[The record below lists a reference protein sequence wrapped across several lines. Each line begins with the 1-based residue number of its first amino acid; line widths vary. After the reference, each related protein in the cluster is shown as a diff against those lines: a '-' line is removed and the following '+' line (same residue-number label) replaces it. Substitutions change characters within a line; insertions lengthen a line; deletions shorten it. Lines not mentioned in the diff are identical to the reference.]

1 MRLLTT
7 TSKTRTQTKSLQ
19 LLSLLCA
26 CLLPLTALAQDAK
39 QIHSVSAG
47 YIQDKVQAVD
57 TGQNATLSADQ
68 SELLSAQRLQVS
80 PSSLGPKTRDQVIQ
94 SHIDKAQ
101 KALVK
106 QQMSAS
112 PALFAN
118 GIYRDFYIY
127 DAYSR
132 LFVDNDLDGFYQTF
146 SVTFDADVS
155 GIYINERAE
164 VFAEL
169 YLSRNGGPWEHYY
182 TTDVFSIFGDATD
195 DDFEVLT
202 NLDVGFATDHYD
214 VLIDLY
220 EYGYGD
226 IVATVSSN
234 EFDSLYALPLESANW
249 DSDYIEYEDDYAGSF
264 SLWALF
270 ALSMAALLR
279 RKRYNRLTMTIVS

>member
-1 MRLLTT
+1 MKQ
-7 TSKTRTQTKSLQ
+7 SKIRTKQLQ
-19 LLSLLCA
+19 LLPLLCA
-26 CLLPLTALAQDAK
+26 CLLPLTAVAQDLNQAR
-39 QIHSVSAG
+39 SVSAG
-47 YIQDKVQAVD
+47 YIQDKDFAAYAIQG
-57 TGQNATLSADQ
+57 TELSAAQ
-68 SELLSAQRLQVS
+68 RELLSAQRLQIS
-80 PSSLGPKTRDQVIQ
+80 PSSPSPLSREQVIKT
-94 SHIDKAQ
+94 HIDKAE
-101 KALVK
+101 KATIK
-106 QQMSAS
+106 RQATAS

-132 LFVDNDLDGFYQTF
+132 LFVDNDVDGFYQTF

-155 GIYINERAE
+155 GVYINERAD

-182 TTDVFSIFGDATD
+182 TTDIFSIFGDATD

-202 NLDVGFATDHYD
+202 TLDSGFAADYYD

-220 EYGYGD
+220 EVGYGD

-234 EFDSLYALPLESANW
+234 DFDSLYALPLESAYW
-249 DSDYIEYEDDYAGSF
+249 DNDYIEHESEHAGSF

-270 ALSMAALLR
+270 ALSLAALVR
-279 RKRYNRLTMTIVS
+279 KKRYNHRNRTIVS

>member
-1 MRLLTT
+1 MKLT
-7 TSKTRTQTKSLQ
+7 KTQTKSLQ
-19 LLSLLCA
+19 LLPLLGA
-26 CLLPLTALAQDAK
+26 CLLPLTALAQDVN

-47 YIQDKVQAVD
+47 YIEGKVQAVD
-57 TGQNATLSADQ
+57 GHSATLSAAQ
-68 SELLSAQRLQVS
+68 GELLSAQRIQVS
-80 PSSLGPKTRDQVIQ
+80 SSSLGPNSREQVIQ

-101 KALVK
+101 KTLVN

-112 PALFAN
+112 AALFAN

-132 LFVDNDLDGFYQTF
+132 LFVDNDADGFYQTF
-146 SVTFDADVS
+146 SVTFDADVN
-155 GIYINERAE
+155 GIYINERAD

-195 DDFEVLT
+195 DDFVVLT
-202 NLDVGFATDHYD
+202 TLDVGFSTDHYD

-220 EYGYGD
+220 EFGYGD

-249 DSDYIEYEDDYAGSF
+249 DSGYIEHEDDYAGSF

-270 ALSMAALLR
+270 TLSLAALLR
-279 RKRYNRLTMTIVS
+279 QWLIYYDLDHTTKDL